1 MAKKNLKSGIEGLF
15 QPSVPELKN
24 ADNEKSKFVK
34 ATYYYDLDQLSK
46 IKAIA
51 YYERKPIGKVIDKAL
66 NQYLESYVDLKKAIK
81 IAP

>member
-15 QPSVPELKN
+15 QPSAPEEKK
-24 ADNEKSKFVK
+24 ADKEKSKFVK

-51 YYERKPIGKVIDKAL
+51 YYERKPIGKIIEEAL
-66 NQYLESYVDLKKAIK
+66 SQYLESYVDLKKAIK